1 MTKYELIDNINNIV
15 EFITNGTV
23 EKNGR
28 IFKGH
33 PAFYLIHSKE
43 EFQKKLN
50 QVIKEK
56 ESYNR
61 YDLYYY
67 MNYMFKYMLNQYDSH
82 TQIYFME
89 KKVLPIKVRIINNI
103 PYIVDCH
110 NNFIQFKGS
119 KILKINGIDI
129 DNIMN
134 ELEKIICYSSIDYLK
149 IMLEK
154 HLTNANVINS
164 LPLIESSDFIIMT
177 TSNGDITF
185 NLNNLDEYYDKYKK
199 ENYNLEVIDSTA
211 IITYNSCRDEEKMI
225 KLIEQ
230 LSSMDYV
237 NKYIIDLREN
247 GGGNSAINNY
257 LIDYLNGKNII
268 ALCDERVFSS
278 ARMCLINLKNIGA
291 KIIGTNPGT
300 PISCFGNCVMQKK
313 IENMNLMVMG
323 SATYW
328 YYDDN
333 LKCHGIYK
341 NEFDK
346 AISDF
351 PNLLKQVFFEVDE
364 KVELSLD
371 DYINNYDSVINY
383 ALSAFENEKNK

>member
-1 MTKYELIDNINNIV
+1 
-15 EFITNGTV
+15 
-23 EKNGR
+23 
-28 IFKGH
+28 
-33 PAFYLIHSKE
+33 
-43 EFQKKLN
+43 
-50 QVIKEK
+50 
-56 ESYNR
+56 
-61 YDLYYY
+61 
-67 MNYMFKYMLNQYDSH
+67 
-82 TQIYFME
+82 
-89 KKVLPIKVRIINNI
+89 
-103 PYIVDCH
+103 
-110 NNFIQFKGS
+110 
-119 KILKINGIDI
+119 
-129 DNIMN
+129 
-134 ELEKIICYSSIDYLK
+134 
-149 IMLEK
+149 
-154 HLTNANVINS
+154 
-164 LPLIESSDFIIMT
+164 MT

-341 NEFDK
+341 NEFDN